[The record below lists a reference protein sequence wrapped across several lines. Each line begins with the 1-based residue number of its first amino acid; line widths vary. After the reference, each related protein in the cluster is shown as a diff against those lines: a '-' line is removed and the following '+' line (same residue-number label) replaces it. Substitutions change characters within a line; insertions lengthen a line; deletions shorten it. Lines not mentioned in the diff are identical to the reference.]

1 MTSEMILGEISGFV
15 GVSTTTELLLLLLLE
30 AMDIMVQSI
39 SIIKK
44 INDGLAGREMV
55 GLGLGLSG

>member
-55 GLGLGLSG
+55 GLGWVWG